1 MESATTNLSEVTA
14 DFVRLW
20 DGAALAHRE
29 VREIFINKQAVI
41 SPQAVKVQVG
51 QEVDAELLYP
61 EATDEQVPSL
71 KGLLQYIDTR
81 GGGAVNKTYHI
92 KRQHF
97 TLNEGPVQQVQQH
110 KTQHIHRHEQI
121 CTIDHHSY
129 NKSVKRTSIV
139 LLEVFAPVMLVK
151 QTRNIRVT
159 RPIYIFAS

>member
-29 VREIFINKQAVI
+29 VREIFLNKQAVVA
-41 SPQAVKVQVG
+41 PQAVEVQVG
-51 QEVDAELLYP
+51 QEVDTELLYP
-61 EATDEQVPSL
+61 EPTDEQVPSL

-81 GGGAVNKTYHI
+81 GGGAINKTYHM

-97 TLNEGPVQQVQQH
+97 TLNEGPVQQVQQY
-110 KTQHIHRHEQI
+110 KTHHTHRHEQL

-129 NKSVKRTSIV
+129 RKTVKRTSLV

-151 QTRNIRVT
+151 QIRNVRVT

>member
-1 MESATTNLSEVTA
+1 MESATTNLSEATA

-29 VREIFINKQAVI
+29 VREIFLNKQAVV
-41 SPQAVKVQVG
+41 SPQTVQVG
-51 QEVDAELLYP
+51 QEVDTELLYP
-61 EATDEQVPSL
+61 EPTDEQVPSL

-81 GGGAVNKTYHI
+81 GGGSISKTYHM

-110 KTQHIHRHEQI
+110 KTRNTHRHEQI
-121 CTIDHHSY
+121 SVTDHHSY
-129 NKSVKRTSIV
+129 NKTVKRTSIV

-151 QTRNIRVT
+151 QIRNVRVT
-159 RPIYIFAS
+159 RPMYIFAS